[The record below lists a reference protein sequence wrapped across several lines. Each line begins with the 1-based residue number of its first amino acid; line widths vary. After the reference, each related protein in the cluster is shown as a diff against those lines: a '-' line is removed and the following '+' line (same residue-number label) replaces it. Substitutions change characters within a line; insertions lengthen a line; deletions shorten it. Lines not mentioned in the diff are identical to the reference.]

1 MFAQWVATLDQKTRD
16 NPMKCRVIIKFQPD
30 EIEEAFHMS
39 GRVVRKKSDFYI
51 PEFGRDNGFGIF
63 LFEL

>member
-1 MFAQWVATLDQKTRD
+1 MFAQWVATLDQEFRD
-16 NPMKCRVIIKFQPD
+16 DPVKGRVIIKFQPD

-39 GRVVRKKSDFYI
+39 GRVVRKKADFNI
-51 PEFGRDNGFGIF
+51 PEFGGDNGLGIF

>member
-1 MFAQWVATLDQKTRD
+1 MFAQWVTTLDQKIRD

-39 GRVVRKKSDFYI
+39 GRIVRKKADFYI
-51 PEFGRDNGFGIF
+51 SELCGDNGLGIF